1 MIRIGIDPDLT
12 ESGVAQVRNGKIE
25 GLKSMTFSE
34 LINYVVLTKMANDL
48 TGTRIEVLLEDVDNK
63 KPVFASKL
71 KRTAKGQNPLL
82 AYVGHAPS
90 QGGSEFK
97 INMSKAEDL
106 GKVKATARLIKEV
119 LEDKGITVTLV
130 KPLRGPVK
138 KAKDSSVYF
147 NKITGWTGR
156 SNADTRDAALIALF
170 GKGDLCR

>member
-12 ESGVAQVRNGKIE
+12 KSGVSTVVDGKIQL
-25 GLKSMTFSE
+25 LKSMGFSE
-34 LINYVVLTKMANDL
+34 LIEFVLCSAASSPCT
-48 TGTRIEVLLEDVDNK
+48 VLLEDVDNK

-71 KRTAKGQNPLL
+71 NRTAKGQNPLL

-119 LEDKGITVTLV
+119 LEEKGITVTLV

-138 KAKDSSVYF
+138 QAKDSSVYF

-170 GKGDLCR
+170 GKGELCR

>member
-12 ESGVAQVRNGKIE
+12 KSGVATVVNGEIVT
-25 GLKSMTFSE
+25 LKSMGFSE
-34 LINYVVLTKMANDL
+34 LIEFVISKSHLPCA
-48 TGTRIEVLLEDVDNK
+48 VLLEDVDNK
-63 KPVFASKL
+63 KPVFP
-71 KRTAKGQNPLL
+71 KRLRQSVKGQNPLL

-90 QGGSEFK
+90 QSGSNAK
-97 INMSKAEDL
+97 VNMSIAEDL

-130 KPLRGPVK
+130 KPLRGPIK

-156 SNADTRDAALIALF
+156 SNADTRDAALIAMF
-170 GKGDLCR
+170 GQGE

>member
-12 ESGVAQVRNGKIE
+12 KSGVATVVDGKIQL
-25 GLKSMTFSE
+25 LKSMSFSE
-34 LINYVVLTKMANDL
+34 LIEFVVCSAASSPCT
-48 TGTRIEVLLEDVDNK
+48 VLLEDVDNK

-119 LEDKGITVTLV
+119 LEGNGITVTLV

-138 KAKDSSVYF
+138 QAKDSSVYF

>member
-12 ESGVAQVRNGKIE
+12 KSGVATVVGGQIQL
-25 GLKSMTFSE
+25 LKSMGFSE
-34 LINYVVLTKMANDL
+34 LIEFVVSSAASSPCV
-48 TGTRIEVLLEDVDNK
+48 VLLEDVDNK

-119 LEDKGITVTLV
+119 LEGKGITVTLV

-138 KAKDSSVYF
+138 QAKDSSVYF

>member
-12 ESGVAQVRNGKIE
+12 KSGVATVVNGEIVT
-25 GLKSMTFSE
+25 LKSMGFSE
-34 LINYVVLTKMANDL
+34 LIEFVISKSHLPYV
-48 TGTRIEVLLEDVDNK
+48 VLLEDVDNK

-71 KRTAKGQNPLL
+71 KKTNKSQDPLL

-106 GKVKATARLIKEV
+106 GKVKAAARLIKEV
-119 LEDKGITVTLV
+119 LEDNGITVKLV
-130 KPLRGPVK
+130 KPLRGLVK
-138 KAKDSSVYF
+138 QAKDNSAYF

-156 SNADTRDAALIALF
+156 SNQDTRDAALIALF
-170 GKGDLCR
+170 GGGK

>member
-12 ESGVAQVRNGKIE
+12 KSGVATVADGKVQQ
-25 GLKSMTFSE
+25 LKSMGFSE
-34 LINYVVLTKMANDL
+34 LIEFVVISAASSPCA
-48 TGTRIEVLLEDVDNK
+48 VLLEDVDNK

-119 LEDKGITVTLV
+119 LEGKGITVTLV
-130 KPLRGPVK
+130 KPLRGQVK

>member
-1 MIRIGIDPDLT
+1 MIKIGIDPDLT
-12 ESGVAQVRNGKIE
+12 KSGVATVVNGEIVT
-25 GLKSMTFSE
+25 LKSMAFSE
-34 LINYVVLTKMANDL
+34 LIEFVISKSHLPYV
-48 TGTRIEVLLEDVDNK
+48 VLLEDVDNK

-71 KRTAKGQNPLL
+71 KRTAKGQDPLL

-119 LEDKGITVTLV
+119 LEDNGIAVTLV
-130 KPLRGPVK
+130 KPLRGPIK

-147 NKITGWTGR
+147 NKITGWAGR

-170 GKGDLCR
+170 GGGK

>member
-1 MIRIGIDPDLT
+1 MKLIIGIDPDLT
-12 ESGVAQVRNGKIE
+12 KSGVATVVGGKILL
-25 GLKSMTFSE
+25 LKSMGFSE
-34 LINYVVLTKMANDL
+34 LIEFVVSSAASSPCV
-48 TGTRIEVLLEDVDNK
+48 VLLEDVDNK

-82 AYVGHAPS
+82 AYVGHATS

-119 LEDKGITVTLV
+119 LEGNGITVTLV

-138 KAKDSSVYF
+138 QAKDSSVYF

-170 GKGDLCR
+170 GKGELCR

>member
-1 MIRIGIDPDLT
+1 VIRIGIDPDLT
-12 ESGVAQVRNGKIE
+12 KSGVATVIGGQIQL
-25 GLKSMTFSE
+25 LKSMGFSE
-34 LINYVVLTKMANDL
+34 LIEFVVSSAASSPCT
-48 TGTRIEVLLEDVDNK
+48 VLLEDVDNK

-119 LEDKGITVTLV
+119 LEGKGIAVTLV

-170 GKGDLCR
+170 GKGELCR

>member
-12 ESGVAQVRNGKIE
+12 KSGVATLVGGKIQH
-25 GLKSMTFSE
+25 LKSMGFSE
-34 LINYVVLTKMANDL
+34 LIDFVVSSAASSPCA
-48 TGTRIEVLLEDVDNK
+48 VLLEDVDNK
-63 KPVFASKL
+63 KPVFP
-71 KRTAKGQNPLL
+71 KRLRQSVKGQNPLL

-90 QGGSEFK
+90 QGGSSAK
-97 INMSKAEDL
+97 VNMSIAEDL

-130 KPLRGPVK
+130 KPLRGPIK

-156 SNADTRDAALIALF
+156 SNADTRDAALIAMF
-170 GKGDLCR
+170 GQGE

>member
-12 ESGVAQVRNGKIE
+12 KSGVATVVNGEIVT
-25 GLKSMTFSE
+25 LKSMGFSE
-34 LINYVVLTKMANDL
+34 LIEFVVSKSHLPCA
-48 TGTRIEVLLEDVDNK
+48 VLLEDVDNK

-71 KRTAKGQNPLL
+71 KRTVKGQNPLL

-90 QGGSEFK
+90 QSGSNAK
-97 INMSKAEDL
+97 VNMSIAEDL

-119 LEDKGITVTLV
+119 LEDKGIAVTLV
-130 KPLRGPVK
+130 KPLRGPIK

-156 SNADTRDAALIALF
+156 SNADTRDAALIAMF
-170 GKGDLCR
+170 GQGE

>member
-12 ESGVAQVRNGKIE
+12 KSGVATVADGKVLQ
-25 GLKSMTFSE
+25 LKSMGFSE
-34 LINYVVLTKMANDL
+34 LIDFVLSSAASSPCT
-48 TGTRIEVLLEDVDNK
+48 VLLEDVDNK
-63 KPVFASKL
+63 KPVFP
-71 KRTAKGQNPLL
+71 KRLRQSAKGQNPLL
-82 AYVGHAPS
+82 AYVGHAPN

-119 LEDKGITVTLV
+119 LEDKGIKVTLV
-130 KPLRGPVK
+130 KPLRGPIK

-170 GKGDLCR
+170 GQGE

>member
-12 ESGVAQVRNGKIE
+12 KSGVASVVNGEIVT
-25 GLKSMTFSE
+25 LKSMGFSE
-34 LINYVVLTKMANDL
+34 LIEFVTSKSHLPCA
-48 TGTRIEVLLEDVDNK
+48 VLLEDVDNK
-63 KPVFASKL
+63 KPVFP
-71 KRTAKGQNPLL
+71 KRLRQSVKGQNPLL

-90 QGGSEFK
+90 QSGSNAK
-97 INMSKAEDL
+97 VNMSIAEDL

-130 KPLRGPVK
+130 KPLRGPIK

-156 SNADTRDAALIALF
+156 SNADTRDAALIAMF
-170 GKGDLCR
+170 GQGE

>member
-12 ESGVAQVRNGKIE
+12 KSGVATVVNGEIVT
-25 GLKSMTFSE
+25 LKSMGFSE
-34 LINYVVLTKMANDL
+34 LIEFVISKSHLPYA
-48 TGTRIEVLLEDVDNK
+48 VLLEDVDNK

-119 LEDKGITVTLV
+119 LEGKGITVTLV

-138 KAKDSSVYF
+138 QAKDSSVYF

-156 SNADTRDAALIALF
+156 SNADTRDAALIAMF
-170 GKGDLCR
+170 GQGE